1 MDFAHL
7 SLGSNLGN
15 KLNNILLAKEIIGR
29 KTGKIVSESSVYK
42 TSPWGTDSDNFYL
55 NQVIKIET
63 ILTPHELINKILKIE
78 IEVGRIRTNK
88 KWEDRIID
96 IDILFHSDFIIHS
109 DNLILP
115 HPLLH
120 KRKFVL
126 IPLNEI
132 DKNLMHP
139 ILNKSI
145 SEILSICSD
154 ESSVSL
160 Y

>member
-29 KTGKIVSESSVYK
+29 KIGKIVSKSSIYK